1 MNIKKIILPL
11 LVIAVGIG
19 VGKFLI
25 ATGPEA
31 EKQPSEA
38 RPVIVEAQPLKLR
51 DYQVTVNASGIVQA
65 QTQTNLVAEVSGK
78 VLEISADFQEGGYFD
93 KNATLLKLD
102 SSNYTN
108 AITIAEG
115 DLAQKQLTLQEQ
127 QAQAKLAQRDWN
139 LLDGNASRPQSDL
152 AARRPHIAAAQ
163 AAINAADAKLQQE
176 KLNLNRT
183 RITAPYRGRV
193 QEKRVDVGQYVTPGT
208 VLGVIYATDAVEV
221 HLPLSLAQYA
231 LLNIPEAFRNKAAD
245 AALMPK
251 VSFRPT
257 AGNLQDTWQGQVVR
271 SSAALD
277 EKSRQM
283 TVIARI
289 DNPYEAREGVSAPL
303 RIGQYVSAAIQGK
316 LFNNVYVLPS
326 SAVRQGKEILLLQ
339 DGKVAV
345 KPIELVWSTES
356 EMVVRSEA
364 DLNDKRVITT
374 PLPQATDGQA
384 VQVAGEKKPQAKP
397 ADAPQEPK
405 P

>member
-1 MNIKKIILPL
+1 MKKIILPL
-11 LVIAVGIG
+11 LVIAIG
-19 VGKFLI
+19 VGLGKFLI

-38 RPVIVEAQPLKLR
+38 RPVIVEAQPLKLH

-102 SSNYTN
+102 PSNYTN

-183 RITAPYRGRV
+183 RISAPYSGRV
-193 QEKRVDVGQYVTPGT
+193 QEKRVEVGQYVTPGT

-221 HLPLSLAQYA
+221 HLPLSLAQYD
-231 LLNIPEAFRNKAAD
+231 LLGMPEAFRDKAAD
-245 AALMPK
+245 PAAMPA
-251 VSFRPT
+251 VEFRPSN
-257 AGNLQDTWQGQVVR
+257 GNRSDVWQGQVVR

-277 EKSRQM
+277 EKSRQIS
-283 TVIARI
+283 VIAQI
-289 DNPYEAREGVSAPL
+289 DQPFIAREGVSAPL
-303 RIGQYVSAAIQGK
+303 RIGQYLNAKIAGK
-316 LFNNVYVLPS
+316 LFNNVYILPS
-326 SAVRQGKEILLLQ
+326 AAVRQGKEILLLR

-345 KPIELVWSTES
+345 QPINVVWNAE
-356 EMVVRSEA
+356 EEVVFQTDT
-364 DLNDKRVITT
+364 DLNGQRVITT
-374 PLPQATDGQA
+374 PLPLATDGQV

-397 ADAPQEPK
+397 ADAPQESK